1 MYITYD
7 QEKGVSVVEG
17 IKMGNQADNDKR
29 VLMRCCDSLNT
40 IIGDVAKQNDNNA
53 QVPQDTSLSLQDAI
67 SRGIKVINNIDES
80 LIKRNYLNIAKLKKE
95 FKKALIQKKYN
106 IDYNKEM
113 DSTFNKFFRKDEK
126 WWKRIKI
133 GGSHLFSKKATIK
146 GEINRWFRQL
156 VDYEGGNTDLDKIQ
170 YQLIEKNLNQLFQNL
185 KQHNENKQ
193 KKINNNRDDSSKS
206 VGLNTAF
213 DGGNKAIH

>member
-7 QEKGVSVVEG
+7 QEKGVFVVEG
-17 IKMGNQADNDKR
+17 IKIGNQANNDLR
-29 VLMRCCDSLNT
+29 VLTGCCKSLNKT
-40 IIGDVAKQNDNNA
+40 IGDFAKQNDNNA
-53 QVPQDTSLSLQDAI
+53 QVPQDTPLSLQDAI
-67 SRGIKVINNIDES
+67 SSGIGAIQNIEEK
-80 LIKRNYLNIAKLKKE
+80 LIKRNSLDIAELKKE
-95 FKKALIQKKYN
+95 FKKVLIQKKYN

-113 DSTFNKFFRKDEK
+113 DITFNKFFRKDEK

-213 DGGNKAIH
+213 DNSYNNII